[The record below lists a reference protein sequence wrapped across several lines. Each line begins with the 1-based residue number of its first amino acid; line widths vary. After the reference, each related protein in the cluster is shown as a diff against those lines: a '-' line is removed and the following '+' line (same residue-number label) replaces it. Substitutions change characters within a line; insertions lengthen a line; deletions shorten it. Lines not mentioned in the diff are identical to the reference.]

1 MGIHTAESET
11 MRIWKARRNRS
22 VRAHLAAIVVVVIVV
37 FAGVGGV
44 LGYATWQNS
53 QQDAKAEAEYL
64 ADFAAGLLA
73 ESAGTAHDQ
82 AQSIAA
88 NPGVAPL
95 LTDPASC
102 TLDFKLLLFPN
113 SHLDIVRSDGTI
125 ACSSADLAADGSTQ
139 VGASWLHATTAA
151 SVVSEIFT
159 DAVTGEP
166 AIAFVAPIEDD
177 GRVIGSVAVVVPTA
191 QIAQVV
197 ANTYGG
203 TRNYDFALVD
213 SVSRRVLSSSS
224 PRASTAMDPM
234 PGYLSASH
242 PVAATTWLLIAGA
255 DPENVLQST
264 RSVLLR
270 GALLGGC
277 VLLVLM
283 GSMLI
288 VNRRIAR
295 PLRDLT
301 RAVGGGGTRVV
312 NALGSI
318 EGPTEIE
325 ALAARFQTVF
335 ADRDAYE
342 AQLSHQALHDP
353 LTGLANRALLVERLN
368 DALDR
373 AAREHL
379 RVVVLFIDLDRFKL
393 INDSLGHDV
402 GDTVLVE
409 VARRVSQIIPAGATL
424 ARFGGDE
431 LVVAVEMSD
440 DEQLQG
446 LVDELLAGIVAPIQT
461 STAVVRVTGSIG
473 IAISSVGRRAVDL
486 IRDADNA
493 MYAAKEAGRDRAER
507 FTSRLHDRAAARLTL
522 ATEFRVALDRGQLH
536 LVYQPKVELDTGKIV
551 GVEALLRWDH
561 PTLGSVPP
569 VTFIPIAEETE
580 AIIRVG
586 EFVLEQACHQAMTWR
601 RAGIELTMAVN
612 ISGRQLNDGGLPL
625 QVATALALSGL
636 PPELLYLELTET
648 LLMTD
653 TLVTQ
658 RSIERLHDLGA
669 RLSIDDFGTGYSSLA
684 YLHRFPVDELK
695 IDRAF
700 VSDLTSAARPSPL
713 VSAMVAMGKA
723 LGLEIVAEGVET
735 PDQAAQL
742 RALGCDK
749 AQGYLFARPQ
759 HPDAIAALFDR
770 VPIPI

>member
-1 MGIHTAESET
+1 M
-11 MRIWKARRNRS
+11 
-22 VRAHLAAIVVVVIVV
+22 VVVV

-44 LGYATWQNS
+44 LGRQTWVSSQNDVRS
-53 QQDAKAEAEYL
+53 EAAYL
-64 ADFAAGLLA
+64 ANFTAGLLA
-73 ESAGTAHDQ
+73 DTAATALGQ
-82 AQSIAA
+82 AQAIAA
-88 NPGVAPL
+88 NPGVVPL
-95 LTDPASC
+95 LSDPSTC
-102 TLDFKLLLFPN
+102 TLDWELLLFPG
-113 SHLDIVRSDGTI
+113 SHLDVVRPDGTI
-125 ACSSADLAADGSTQ
+125 ACSSADLPAKGSTHA
-139 VGASWLHATTAA
+139 GAPWLRTPIEAWRT
-151 SVVSEIFT
+151 SGLFV
-159 DAVTGEP
+159 DGVTGGR
-166 AIAFVAPIEDD
+166 AIAFVASIEDQ
-177 GRVIGSVAVVVPTA
+177 GRVVGSVAVVVPTA
-191 QIAQVV
+191 EIAQVV
-197 ANTYGG
+197 ADTYGG
-203 TRNYDFALVD
+203 NRHYDFALID
-213 SVSRRVLSSSS
+213 AVSGRVLSSSQNSVDESS
-224 PRASTAMDPM
+224 PIGVTIADPM
-234 PGYLSASH
+234 PGHLSASH
-242 PVAATTWLLIAGA
+242 SVEALPWSIVAGA
-255 DPENVLQST
+255 DPETALAPT

-270 GALLGGC
+270 GGLLG
-277 VLLVLM
+277 VWVLM
-283 GSMLI
+283 VLIGSMLI

-301 RAVGGGGTRVV
+301 RAVGGGGTRLVS
-312 NALGSI
+312 ALAAI
-318 EGPTEIE
+318 DGPTEIE
-325 ALAARFQTVF
+325 QLAARFQSVI

-342 AQLSHQALHDP
+342 VQLSHQALHDP

-368 DALDR
+368 DALER
-373 AAREHL
+373 AARERQ
-379 RVVVLFIDLDRFKL
+379 RVSVLFLDLDRFKL

-402 GDTVLVE
+402 GDSVLVE
-409 VARRVSQIIPAGATL
+409 VARRVSQIIPAGGTL

-431 LVVAVEMSD
+431 FVVIVEMSD
-440 DEQLQG
+440 DTQLQR

-461 STAVVRVTGSIG
+461 STSVVRVTCSIG
-473 IAISSVGRRAVDL
+473 VATSIPGRRAVDL
-486 IRDADNA
+486 VRDADNA

-522 ATEFRVALDRGQLH
+522 ATEFRVALDRDQLH

-551 GVEALLRWDH
+551 GVEALLRWNH

-569 VTFIPIAEETE
+569 STFIPIAEETE

-586 EFVLEQACHQAMTWR
+586 EFVLEQACRQAMAWR
-601 RAGIELTMAVN
+601 RAGLELTMAVN

-658 RSIERLHDLGA
+658 RSIERLHELGA

-695 IDRAF
+695 IDRTF
-700 VSDLTSAARPSPL
+700 INDLTSSANPSPL
-713 VSAMVAMGKA
+713 VAAMVAMGKA

-759 HPDAIAALFDR
+759 HPDAIAALFERDS
-770 VPIPI
+770 VSI